1 MEWDK
6 VPEVKRSGNGM
17 DELHEAYLNIG
28 SNIEPERHL
37 RDAIRLLRER
47 GQVKAVSNAWQSHA
61 FGSDGPDFLNA
72 CALFLTPMTPR
83 ELKEQ
88 VIRPI
93 EARLGRVRSADK
105 FAPRTIDID
114 IILFDEEP
122 FGGEFWSNA
131 FVVVPLADLLPDF
144 HHPFNYEKLAQVAAH
159 MRRQTWIVARPDVWS
174 SI

>member
-1 MEWDK
+1 
-6 VPEVKRSGNGM
+6 M

-28 SNIEPERHL
+28 SNIEPEHHMRE
-37 RDAIRLLRER
+37 AIRLLREH

-72 CALFLTPMTPR
+72 CILFLTPLEAH

-93 EARLGRVRSADK
+93 EATLGRVRGTDK
-105 FAPRTIDID
+105 YAPRTIDID

-131 FVVVPLADLLPDF
+131 FVVVPLADLLPNF
-144 HHPFNYEKLAQVAAH
+144 HHPFNYERLVYVAAH
-159 MRRQTWIVARPDVWS
+159 MRRQTWIVARPDVLS
-174 SI
+174 SV